1 MDDLDVCT
9 LSYLPCNINVYLDD
23 YDGSKFTCAFIY
35 LNEIR
40 INSDK
45 IILDDLK
52 SLTLDEFAFKR
63 DVECKLKETLKECFK
78 QTTNNKCVYKTINF
92 DENNRN
98 NSLVLTARTSLDDQE
113 DIELFA
119 DLKVDLKSNETSNLV
134 SNDDDDDD
142 DEMYAFLEISELKS
156 SIRTTEPTTS
166 TNIIIT
172 TTTTDRIIELFK
184 INSTTLQNEYIIN
197 NTTNIIAINESET
210 IQNEMISLNNNTEF
224 TNESNQTFEMS
235 TQIIISEHTKIPL
248 RNFTKEMSRFNEII
262 DYLNNTNNESLS
274 NNNNKTNRESLFYFE
289 NSSISNES
297 YDNLLIIFK
306 ISISLLAIL
315 LFLMSITN
323 LYLLYWNRLTKS
335 NFNRVNISTDDNE
348 NKIALKGFGFM
359 RNIFL
364 RENSVSSRSQN

>member
-1 MDDLDVCT
+1 M
-9 LSYLPCNINVYLDD
+9 
-23 YDGSKFTCAFIY
+23 
-35 LNEIR
+35 
-40 INSDK
+40 
-45 IILDDLK
+45 
-52 SLTLDEFAFKR
+52 
-63 DVECKLKETLKECFK
+63 
-78 QTTNNKCVYKTINF
+78 
-92 DENNRN
+92 
-98 NSLVLTARTSLDDQE
+98 
-113 DIELFA
+113 
-119 DLKVDLKSNETSNLV
+119 DLKSNETSNLV
-134 SNDDDDDD
+134 SNDDD

-248 RNFTKEMSRFNEII
+248 RNFAKEMSRFNEIT

>member
-35 LNEIR
+35 LNEIK

-45 IILDDLK
+45 IIIDDLK

-78 QTTNNKCVYKTINF
+78 QNANNKCVYKTINF

-119 DLKVDLKSNETSNLV
+119 DLKVDLKSNETSNIV
-134 SNDDDDDD
+134 SNDDDDD

-156 SIRTTEPTTS
+156 SIRTTEPTT
-166 TNIIIT
+166 IT
-172 TTTTDRIIELFK
+172 TTTNTDRISELFK
-184 INSTTLQNEYIIN
+184 INSTTVQNEYIIN

-210 IQNEMISLNNNTEF
+210 IENETISLNNNTEF

-235 TQIIISEHTKIPL
+235 TQIIINEHTKIPL
-248 RNFTKEMSRFNEII
+248 RNFTKEMSRLSEIM
-262 DYLNNTNNESLS
+262 DFLNSTNNESVS
-274 NNNNKTNRESLFYFE
+274 NNNKTNRESLFYFE
-289 NSSISNES
+289 HGSTSNES
-297 YDNLLIIFK
+297 YNNLLIIFK
-306 ISISLLAIL
+306 ISISLLTIL